1 MAAAYDTH
9 LDDPQRTL
17 VQDGLV
23 TALGALLTSADP
35 PGFLR
40 AVIPYPTVVQGSE
53 REIALLLEEL
63 RGRDPAI
70 AVVVGK
76 GKYSPLSSTQRR
88 DQYEKRTAVH
98 VYYLTRNLKGML
110 ARSRGDA
117 RSLADG
123 TKDPGLNRMM
133 ELGEQILIGWKAN
146 DTGRGTIYQL
156 EPDEEDEVETDLDYS
171 LWRQLFYIRLDRRID
186 RRRDITQA
194 LTLLHTRTLEAGV
207 AAGLAAELVIGAGA
221 DLVFSL
227 DGGAEEITVSIPA
240 DTYAPD
246 DLVAAINLQLAGFVG
261 GDLEASILETGRISF
276 ELAGGGT
283 MTCSTE
289 ADADSVAFAAQLG
302 WPGVAEGD
310 DLFDGAGP
318 VFTAREVTG
327 ILIHET
333 ANP

>member
-1 MAAAYDTH
+1 MAETFDTH
-9 LDDPQRTL
+9 LDEPQRTL

-23 TALGALLTSADP
+23 DALGALLTSADP

-63 RGRDPAI
+63 RGRDPAM
-70 AVVVGK
+70 AVVIGK
-76 GKYSPLSSTQRR
+76 GKYDALSSTSRR
-88 DQYEKRTAVH
+88 DQYMKRTAVH

-110 ARSRGDA
+110 ARTRGDA
-117 RSLADG
+117 RSLANP

-194 LTLLHTRTLEAGV
+194 LTLLHARTIEDLV
-207 AAGLAAELVIGAGA
+207 AAALAADLEIAAGA

-227 DGGAEEITVSIPA
+227 DAGAEVVNVAIPA
-240 DTYAPD
+240 GDYSRAE
-246 DLVAAINLQLAGFVG
+246 LVDEFNDQLVFVG
-261 GDLEASILETGRISF
+261 AELEASFDESGKFRFTLTGG
-276 ELAGGGT
+276 AT

-289 ADADSVAFAAQLG
+289 ADAASVAFAAQLG
-302 WPGVAEGD
+302 WPGVAEGG

-318 VFTAREVTG
+318 VFTAPEVSG